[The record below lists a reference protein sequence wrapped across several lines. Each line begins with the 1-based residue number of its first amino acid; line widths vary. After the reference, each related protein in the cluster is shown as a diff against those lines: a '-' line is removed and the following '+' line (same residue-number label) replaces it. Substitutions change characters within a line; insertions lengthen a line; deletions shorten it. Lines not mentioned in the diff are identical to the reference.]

1 MKRLY
6 HISILLL
13 FSLVLFI
20 GLVLSNAPDETS
32 NNRMVIVTHL
42 HEITQNRCYVGD
54 VVKFRIHYYNDKE
67 NAVDIGILDKLDPK
81 LSQISVSDNGQYNQS
96 EHKVIWLLENV
107 NPDEDGFVEITAKI
121 EQTDTIKNKAY
132 IGFEGLSN
140 LDPSNIGQNLIE
152 TNEVEITINEKPQM
166 GWIKFDDSLEPQK
179 PAQSYMKDETS
190 MGMLVNF
197 DIPGMYVHEVKV
209 DGVTYH
215 RLSIPRG
222 GTLGEVGKPELPI
235 AGQVVEIP
243 YGTNISVEIIK
254 SKSKVLENYKIY
266 PKQKPEIRGN
276 GDNNEFIIDREL
288 YETNTF
294 FPVELSKATRNDIG
308 VIRGHRIAFI
318 KVRPVQ
324 FNPVTNELRVFS
336 NLEVRLKYDKPAQIK
351 PVDFR
356 VKSKPYEELL
366 SKLVLNFKYDG
377 RFARPK
383 QLGSVQIFQ
392 GFGYADYGFYD
403 FGPIHGFDKIESTTD
418 SSRESSREP
427 GQSGCDYLIITD
439 GTFYNATD
447 PNNPV
452 VQFRNW
458 KQQKGLITEVIEIA
472 NIPDDPAKDQNE
484 DIQDYIQDAYDNWAR
499 VPTYILLV
507 GDTEFIPTNYV
518 TPHPNHINTGT
529 DLYYV
534 TVDDDGTHDYFPDIF
549 IGRLS
554 VDTQLEAQDV
564 INKIIDYEQTPPL
577 NANFYSDTSLVCLFE
592 DDTDPWPG
600 GDPWPEDGQE
610 DGGFRITE
618 FAEEARN
625 FLQNNG
631 YNAQRIYA
639 TSSGFS
645 PADTG
650 SAIPQRYENGSLISA
665 TSPALQS
672 AVGAGGNIVGFPWD
686 GATGDITTAITNGN
700 FLVTYNGH
708 GSRDR
713 WGLPQFT
720 NANVN
725 GLANGRMTPVVLSFS
740 CQNGWFDHETD
751 NDATTTTECFCE
763 NFLRNDTGGA
773 VAIIG
778 STRISWDNNDFMMLG
793 AYEAIWPNFTP
804 NPPFTGPGGINV
816 LPGVESGPLLR
827 MGQIN
832 TFAKTYMSR
841 VYGHNNHR
849 LLTYE
854 MYTLFGD
861 PEMPIFTELPG
872 ALNIEHPQGIGATGS
887 QDFIVKV
894 NDNNSGDPILN
905 AVVALTRNDSIIAVQ
920 YTNAGGI
927 ARFTLFNI
935 GDGDIEITV
944 TAINYRFYQGTI
956 EVNAGGAILNR
967 LDPPDGPVNQVIN
980 VGGINFQGNEIID
993 ISFDGQPIPPIN
1005 ASQQGDFGQGIP
1017 TVDITVPANH
1027 PLGPVNVLAHGR
1039 TSDCYAIDVFYVRT
1053 ANPIDLYMYDQWD
1066 TSTWHLHTGDNP
1078 TWNNPD
1084 IQLYDEDGNSVS
1096 SNDLE
1101 VGRQYTIRSKVHND
1115 TNFAATNVSVTI
1127 KAANFGL
1134 GQPDNVWNVIGQDT
1148 IAVPANDVREAEVQW
1163 VPPSTGHLCIVGEIY
1178 HIEDINGDNNRGQ
1191 ENTDVGAA
1199 NSPVEIPFEIWNMSD
1214 EPAALHLELRQIV
1227 RHQLDSQ
1234 QKIWGNWLK
1243 HPDPQII
1250 PPGGKS
1256 EGKIVID
1263 PDYGNIN
1270 EGEQAEFAL
1279 TGYIGKKMVGGVNVI
1294 LTRERKK
1301 GIFSI
1306 HGGLSFPLSNLSNNY
1321 KMGFNIQGDLE
1332 YIISNNL
1339 STRALVGYSRF
1350 PAKIAGM
1357 DDFKIINTNLLV
1369 RYYWI
1374 FKAFK
1379 PFLEAGPGYY
1389 RLNNSVNK
1397 MGSSIGAG
1405 IRFDLNPKIALE
1417 LGGNYHRINTN
1428 PDTQY
1433 INLGGGLIL
1442 KF

>member
-20 GLVLSNAPDETS
+20 SSVLSNPPDEAS

-42 HEITQNRCYVGD
+42 HEITQDRCYVGD

-96 EHKVIWLLENV
+96 EHKVIWLIENV
-107 NPDEDGFVEITAKI
+107 NPDEGGFVEITAKI
-121 EQTDTIKNKAY
+121 EQTGTIKNKTY

-140 LDPSNIGQNLIE
+140 LDPPNIGQNLIE
-152 TNEVEITINEKPQM
+152 TNEVEITINERPQV
-166 GWIKFDDSLEPQK
+166 GWIKFDESLEPQK

-276 GDNNEFIIDREL
+276 EDNNEFIIDREL
-288 YETNTF
+288 YETHTF
-294 FPVELSKATRNDIG
+294 FPAELSKATRNDIG

-366 SKLVLNFKYDG
+366 SKLVLNYKYDG

-383 QLGSVQIFQ
+383 QLGL
-392 GFGYADYGFYD
+392 
-403 FGPIHGFDKIESTTD
+403 IHMDTTNVNITSTARVYTTD

-499 VPTYILLV
+499 VPTYILLI
-507 GDTEFIPTNYV
+507 GDAEFIPTNYV
-518 TPHPNHINTGT
+518 TQHPWHEYNNDEAGA

-554 VDTQLEAQDV
+554 VDTLGEARDV
-564 INKIIDYEQTPPL
+564 IDKIITYEQTPPPNV
-577 NANFYSDTSLVCLFE
+577 NANYYTDTSLVCLFE
-592 DDTDPWPG
+592 DPAPSNGTENPT
-600 GDPWPEDGQE
+600 
-610 DGGFRITE
+610 FRITE
-618 FAEEARN
+618 FAEEAWT

-645 PADTG
+645 PANTG
-650 SAIPQRYENGSLISA
+650 AARPQRYENGSPIA
-665 TSPALQS
+665 PAIQS
-672 AVGAGGNIVGFPWD
+672 AVGAGGNIIGFQWG
-686 GATGDITTAITNGN
+686 GAAADITNAITNGN
-700 FLVTYNGH
+700 FLVMYNGH
-708 GSRDR
+708 GLRDL
-713 WGLPQFT
+713 WGLPQYT

-725 GLANGRMTPVVLSFS
+725 GLVNGGMIPVVLSFA
-740 CQNGWFDHETD
+740 CETGWFDNETD
-751 NDATTTTECFCE
+751 TDAILDNPTGNNAESFCE
-763 NFLRNDTGGA
+763 QFQRNPNGGA

-778 STRISWDNNDFMMLG
+778 STRVSWDNNDFMMLG

-832 TFAKTYMSR
+832 TFSKSYMSR
-841 VYGHNNHR
+841 IYDHDDHR

-872 ALNIEHPQGIGATGS
+872 VLNIEHPQGIGTTGS

-894 NDNNSGDPILN
+894 KDNNSGDPILN

-920 YTNAGGI
+920 YTNGGGI
-927 ARFTLFNI
+927 ARFTLSSL

-944 TAINYRFYQGTI
+944 TALNYRFYQGTI
-956 EVNAGGAILNR
+956 EVNAGGATLNR
-967 LDPPDGPVNQVIN
+967 LNPHDGPVNQVIN
-980 VGGINFQGNEIID
+980 VGGISFQGNETID
-993 ISFDGQPIPPIN
+993 IFFDGQLLPLPQIN
-1005 ASQQGDFGQGIP
+1005 TSPQGDFGQGTP

-1027 PLGPVNVLAHGR
+1027 PLGPVNVLAHGQA
-1039 TSDCYAIDVFYVRT
+1039 SDRYAVDVFYVRT
-1053 ANPIDLYMYDQWD
+1053 ANPIDLYIYSQWD

-1084 IQLYDEDGNSVS
+1084 IQLYDQNGNATA

-1101 VGRQYTIRSKVHND
+1101 VGRQYTIRAKVHND
-1115 TNFAATNVSVTI
+1115 TNFAANNVRVTI
-1127 KAANFGL
+1127 KSANFGL
-1134 GQPDNVWNVIGQDT
+1134 GQPDNVWNVIGQDIIT
-1148 IAVPANDVREAEVQW
+1148 VPANDVREAEVQW

-1199 NSPVEIPFEIWNMSD
+1199 NSPVEIPFELWNMSD

-1256 EGKIVID
+1256 EGKIIID

-1339 STRALVGYSRF
+1339 SARALVGYSRF

-1357 DDFKIINTNLLV
+1357 DDFKIINANLLV

-1374 FKAFK
+1374 FKAIK

-1397 MGSSIGAG
+1397 MGLSIGAG

-1442 KF
+1442 KFR